1 MNPEAT
7 SRRGFLRQTLATGV
21 AAATF
26 GPIVSGLGQKA
37 EAAAPGGPYID
48 VHTHLGR
55 TWNGDPPLTAKGL
68 LEWMDAHNVAKA
80 VVLPLVSPESSS
92 YLNLTELALDA
103 AKAHPDRFIPF
114 CCIDPRTS
122 YRNGRAGLRAMLK
135 EYVDQGAKGF
145 GEHKVGLPIDEPRM
159 MAVYEVCDDLK
170 LPVLFHSDD
179 IRGTDDSGLPGL
191 ERVLKAFPNL
201 NFIGHGPGFW
211 ASISGNL
218 PKADLGGYPKGKVF
232 PGGALDRLFDAY
244 PNLWGD
250 LSAGSGSNAIARDKE
265 FGQAFLVRRA
275 NRLLFGTDYLKPG
288 QPVPQF
294 ELLASFNLPADVRTK
309 IERGNASSLLKV
321 SI

>member
-1 MNPEAT
+1 MTLHAT
-7 SRRGFLRQTLATGV
+7 SRRRFLRQTLAAGV
-21 AAATF
+21 AAATLDPVASAF
-26 GPIVSGLGQKA
+26 GRTTRSAV
-37 EAAAPGGPYID
+37 GGPYVD

-68 LEWMDAHNVAKA
+68 LEWMDANNVAKA

-103 AKAHPDRFIPF
+103 AKAHPDRLVPF

-122 YRNGRAGLRAMLK
+122 YRGGRAGLGSLLK

-159 MAVYEVCDDLK
+159 MAVYEACHDLN
-170 LPVLFHSDD
+170 LPVLFHSDN
-179 IRGTDDSGLPGL
+179 IRGTDESGLPGL
-191 ERVLKAFPNL
+191 ARVLAAFPNV

-211 ASISGNL
+211 ASISGSL
-218 PKADLGGYPKGKVF
+218 PKEDLGGYPKTKVL
-232 PGGALDRLFDAY
+232 PGGALDRLFDAH

-250 LSAGSGSNAIARDKE
+250 LSAGSGSNALARDQE
-265 FGQAFLVRRA
+265 FGRAFLIRRA

-294 ELLASFNLPADVRTK
+294 ELMASFDLPADVRTK
-309 IERGNASSLLKV
+309 IERGNATTLLNLSV
-321 SI
+321 